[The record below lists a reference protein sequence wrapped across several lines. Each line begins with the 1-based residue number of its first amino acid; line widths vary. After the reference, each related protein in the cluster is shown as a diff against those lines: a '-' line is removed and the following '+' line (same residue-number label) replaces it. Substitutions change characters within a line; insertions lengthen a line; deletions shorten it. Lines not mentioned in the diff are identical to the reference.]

1 MSNHVHLLV
10 TPSAADACGNLMKG
24 VGQGYVQYFNRTHQ
38 RTGTLWEGRYR
49 ACVADSARYVLACYR
64 YIELNPVRAGIVDHP
79 RKYLWSSCE
88 ANAVGQVDRLVS
100 PHPEFLALGIA
111 AYSQLLNEAL
121 DSDLVREIRDAT
133 RGGYPLGNASFK
145 SALTVPKGRKL
156 ERGRPGRPVLS
167 KTPDGGK
174 ESGSDPDLFSG
185 GRVS

>member
-1 MSNHVHLLV
+1 
-10 TPSAADACGNLMKG
+10 MKG

-121 DSDLVREIRDAT
+121 DSDLVREIR
-133 RGGYPLGNASFK
+133 GSASFK

>member
-1 MSNHVHLLV
+1 
-10 TPSAADACGNLMKG
+10 
-24 VGQGYVQYFNRTHQ
+24 
-38 RTGTLWEGRYR
+38 
-49 ACVADSARYVLACYR
+49 
-64 YIELNPVRAGIVDHP
+64 VDHP

-133 RGGYPLGNASFK
+133 RGGYPLGSASFK